1 MNRETT
7 RGFLITKKTMKREEK
22 KEREREEKAI
32 GIFPSDHSQKPT
44 ILQIRRFLSFLELPR
59 VLIKL
64 KEMYYNIDL

>member
-1 MNRETT
+1 
-7 RGFLITKKTMKREEK
+7 MKREEK

-64 KEMYYNIDL
+64 KEMYYNIDLWS